1 MQFFDLS
8 LINLRGVIAILG
20 SLLILLAMPILDTSR
35 IRGSQF
41 RPLMRFAF
49 WLFVRNF
56 FLLLYLGSQH
66 AEEPW
71 ITIGQISTVLY
82 FGWYLVIVP
91 IIGIIENTL
100 TDISNENK

>member
-1 MQFFDLS
+1 
-8 LINLRGVIAILG
+8 
-20 SLLILLAMPILDTSR
+20 MPILDTSR